1 MARGILPEERAQQS
15 YFTTRRGPNP
25 PEMPLEP
32 LERWR
37 NLDVIQEAGASVQS
51 RIGGCGPLAD
61 NIGSSTAGLGSGG
74 EDRRESGNKRDPPR
88 SALPGKVEI
97 GR

>member
-1 MARGILPEERAQQS
+1 MLILRLENA
-15 YFTTRRGPNP
+15 

-51 RIGGCGPLAD
+51 RIGGCGPLAG
-61 NIGSSTAGLGSGG
+61 NIGSSTAGGVPVGKTGGSRATSATSFVTPFLVKLG
-74 EDRRESGNKRDPPR
+74 
-88 SALPGKVEI
+88 
-97 GR
+97 